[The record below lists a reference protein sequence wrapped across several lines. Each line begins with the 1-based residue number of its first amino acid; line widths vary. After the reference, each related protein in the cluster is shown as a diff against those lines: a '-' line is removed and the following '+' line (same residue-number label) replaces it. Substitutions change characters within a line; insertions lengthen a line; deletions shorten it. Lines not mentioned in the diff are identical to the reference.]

1 MSINVLLAD
10 DHPIVRQGLRRLL
23 EMEADFKVVAEASDG
38 TEALQLLERYRPDV
52 LIVDLMMP
60 SLNGFEVIL
69 QAAHRFPTLAM
80 IVLSMHQDSIYVVQA
95 LRNGARGYVLKDSSP
110 TELVDA
116 VNEVVAG
123 RRFLSAKIIEKLG
136 DPALLSLD
144 ESAGID
150 AYQILTDRQREVL
163 QLAVEGLTSAEIAR
177 RLSISPRTAEAHR
190 AQIMRKLGLS
200 SQAEL
205 IRYAIRQG
213 ILPLDG

>member
-1 MSINVLLAD
+1 MTIKVLLAD

-23 EMEADFKVVAEASDG
+23 EMESDFSVVAEADDG
-38 TEALQLLERYRPDV
+38 SEALQLLERYRPDV

-60 SLNGFEVIL
+60 MLNGFEVIR
-69 QAAHRFPTLAM
+69 QAAHRFPKIAM
-80 IVLSMHQDSIYVVQA
+80 IVLSMHQDTVYVVQA

-136 DPALLSLD
+136 DPAVLELD
-144 ESAGID
+144 EQIEND
-150 AYQILTDRQREVL
+150 AFQVLTDRQREVL
-163 QLAVEGLTSAEIAR
+163 QLAAEGLTSVEIAR
-177 RLSISPRTAEAHR
+177 RLSISPRTAETHR

-200 SQAEL
+200 SQADL

-213 ILPLDG
+213 ILPLNG

>member
-1 MSINVLLAD
+1 MSIKVLLAD

-23 EMEADFKVVAEASDG
+23 ELEADFSVIAEAGDG
-38 TEALQLLERYRPDV
+38 TEALHLLERYKPDV

-60 SLNGFEVIL
+60 SLNGFEVIR
-69 QAAHRFPTLAM
+69 QASHRFPKIAV
-80 IVLSMHQDSIYVVQA
+80 IVLSMHQDNVYVAQA

-123 RRFLSAKIIEKLG
+123 RRFLSAKIAERIG
-136 DPALLSLD
+136 DLSTLPYD
-144 ESAGID
+144 EHAEND
-150 AYQILTDRQREVL
+150 AFQVLTERQREVL
-163 QLAVEGLTSAEIAR
+163 QLAVEGLTSVEIAR

-213 ILPLDG
+213 ILPLEG